1 MLRLDGVTCTL
12 RFSAPETDAGYS
24 HALDGEKMKTKLPVY
39 LYMCVLSDVGIV
51 KEAPYYGISRKLKLD
66 EEKEG
71 GDEQKKEGEEEDET
85 MIFDIVDAK
94 FAVYNSLFEGAGG
107 TSSFP
112 SITAMTTT
120 TTTTTTATITAGP
133 KPKYVLVC
141 VSINPAS
148 TSSTTTDTSSIPKL
162 LHDSLIEKVKAAV
175 PPALTTQSCLYHWA
189 GEDAQPDMHPFID
202 IGVSGEWMVM
212 VLLGDEEGK
221 TLSREH
227 VCSLVE
233 GWVGDC
239 ARGIVGAERGGKV
252 GFGVWEGEVLMG

>member
-24 HALDGEKMKTKLPVY
+24 HALAGSKLKTKLPIY

-51 KEAPYYGISRKLKLD
+51 KHAPYYGISRKLKLD
-66 EEKEG
+66 EEKAE
-71 GDEQKKEGEEEDET
+71 GDEHKKADEADDDET

-94 FAVYNSLFEGAGG
+94 FAVYNSLVERAGG
-107 TSSFP
+107 STSFP
-112 SITAMTTT
+112 SITTTMMTT
-120 TTTTTTATITAGP
+120 GP
-133 KPKYVLVC
+133 EPKYVLVC

-148 TSSTTTDTSSIPKL
+148 SSSPTDTSSSIPKL
-162 LHDSLIEKVKAAV
+162 LHDSLIERVEATV
-175 PPALTTQSCLYHWA
+175 PPTLTTQSCLYHWA
-189 GEDAQPDMHPFID
+189 GEVAQPDMHPFID

-212 VLLGDEEGK
+212 VLLGDEEGS

-227 VCSLVE
+227 VCGLVE
-233 GWVGDC
+233 GWVGDY